1 MCLAAEAYK
10 ISEQIVRRE
19 ANYKRELYRI
29 IRESRKLMGKSP
41 EEAGGKKTHHTNEER
56 SFGPGT
62 APSLGWRERNDKGG
76 LQVHT

>member
-1 MCLAAEAYK
+1 
-10 ISEQIVRRE
+10 
-19 ANYKRELYRI
+19 
-29 IRESRKLMGKSP
+29 MGKSR
-41 EEAGGKKTHHTNEER
+41 EEAGGKIHHTKEER